1 MTTSDSK
8 YTSEQFFHP
17 VALRDCKLRPTK
29 VQSRL
34 IGHNQVSIEVAS
46 DSVAA
51 WVNVEHPP
59 GRFSIV

>member
-1 MTTSDSK
+1 MTTSDGK
-8 YTSEQFFHP
+8 YTSKQFFHP
-17 VALRDCKLRPTK
+17 VALRDFKLRPTK

-46 DSVAA
+46 GSVAA

-59 GRFSIV
+59 GKFSIV